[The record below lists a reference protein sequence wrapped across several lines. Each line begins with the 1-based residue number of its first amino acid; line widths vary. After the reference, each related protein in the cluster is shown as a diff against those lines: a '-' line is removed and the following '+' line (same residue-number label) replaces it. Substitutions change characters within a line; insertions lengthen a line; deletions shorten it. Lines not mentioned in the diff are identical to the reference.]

1 MELPEGV
8 FTREHH
14 KFLGWAFTSSATEA
28 ELLPLDEY
36 TVEESIVFYA
46 VWEPLPYIE
55 TTIDEYTNYSLGTT
69 NIYNAPSNCVLNIAA
84 YYEGRL
90 VSLESRP
97 YTKSTETYAIT
108 EDYDTIKIMLWSGL
122 TNLMPLCDANCI
134 SKAVQEFL
142 TICNSTGDYLGIYN
156 ALNSDIYDYEYK
168 NKVFSLTEDEKME
181 LAEEMF
187 NIRSNYTTIEQFEK
201 ACAKAF
207 DVIAEP
213 VPGYGGGIDGG
224 GTSNTVESAGTIKT

>member
-1 MELPEGV
+1 M
-8 FTREHH
+8 
-14 KFLGWAFTSSATEA
+14 
-28 ELLPLDEY
+28 
-36 TVEESIVFYA
+36 
-46 VWEPLPYIE
+46 
-55 TTIDEYTNYSLGTT
+55 
-69 NIYNAPSNCVLNIAA
+69 LNIAA

-108 EDYDTIKIMLWSGL
+108 EDYDTIKIMLWSSL
-122 TNLMPLCDANCI
+122 TNLKPLCYANCI
-134 SKAVQEFL
+134 SKAEQEFL
-142 TICNSTGDYLGIYN
+142 ALCNSTGDYLGIYN

-168 NKVFSLTEDEKME
+168 NKVFSLNEDEKIE

-187 NIRSNYTTIEQFEK
+187 NICSNYTTIEQFEN

-213 VPGYGGGIDGG
+213 VPGYGGGVDGGGMVSG
-224 GTSNTVESAGTIKT
+224 GTSNTVESAGTIRI